1 MKALENVI
9 ANISEGSAI
18 IIISHDRN
26 ALNSLTVE
34 KQLPK
39 KVTTELKIISVEKL
53 QKIHSN

>member
-18 IIISHDRN
+18 IVISHDSK

-34 KQLPK
+34 KQFPK
-39 KVTTELKIISVEKL
+39 KVTTELKIISVDKL